1 MHIGFCGS
9 GRMGSAMAARL
20 LDCGHTLTVWNR
32 TAAKA
37 EPLVARG
44 ARRAGDP
51 AAVAHAADIVLS
63 ILMDDAAVDAVYGGR
78 DGLLSAD
85 IAGKTFVEM
94 STIRPET
101 ARRLAAQAQAQG
113 AAVIDCPVSG
123 TVGPARDG
131 KLIGLAGGDAAA
143 FARVREV
150 LAQLCRRVDLLGPS
164 GAGASAKLAVNL
176 PLVVYWGALGEA
188 LALCRDAGVD
198 RKLLLD
204 IMKDTSGGAN
214 ALPGRTPKI
223 LAALAGEKAEVAFT
237 IDGMCKDIDA
247 MIAVAAAQGAPLPIA
262 GAALQHYRD
271 AARSGWGD
279 HDSSALVAF
288 VGRGA

>member
-1 MHIGFCGS
+1 MHIGFCGI
-9 GRMGSAMAARL
+9 GRMGGAMAARL

-32 TAAKA
+32 TPEKA

-44 ARRAGDP
+44 ARPAGTP
-51 AAVAHAADIVLS
+51 AEVAQAADVVLS
-63 ILMDDAAVDAVYGGR
+63 ILMDDAAVDEVYGGR
-78 DGLLSAD
+78 DGLLSGGVT
-85 IAGKTFVEM
+85 GKTFVEM

-101 ARRLAAQAQAQG
+101 ARRIAALAQERG

-131 KLIGLAGGDAAA
+131 KLIGLAGGDPAA
-143 FARVREV
+143 FARVRDV
-150 LAQLCRRVDLLGPS
+150 LAQLCRRVDNVGPS
-164 GAGASAKLAVNL
+164 GAGATAKLAVNL

-188 LALCRDAGVD
+188 LALCRDAGID
-198 RKLLLD
+198 PKLLLD
-204 IMKDTSGGAN
+204 IMKDSSGGTN

-237 IDGMCKDIDA
+237 IDGMCKDVA
-247 MIAVAAAQGAPLPIA
+247 SMIAVGDAQGAALPIT

-271 AARSGWGD
+271 AAKSGLGD
-279 HDSSALVAF
+279 HDGSAVTAF
-288 VGRGA
+288 VGQRR